1 MENLDALLELE
12 VLRLG
17 NNKIGQKAV
26 IIYLRRLPRLRT
38 LSLKGNPVTRYYVVT
53 ASSLLFIQ
61 YYLNLNRFKDFEGY
75 VAAFLPQLMY
85 YEFKVLD
92 ITWLFNHNINR
103 QMVEEKVRKV
113 HTDKNQGE
121 IYKVRIGLCSE
132 LEC

>member
-17 NNKIGQKAV
+17 NNKIGQKAI

-38 LSLKGNPVTRYYVVT
+38 LSLKGNPVTRYLYVVKISFLFT
-53 ASSLLFIQ
+53 TSSLLFLQ

-92 ITWLFNHNINR
+92 IPGCLFT
-103 QMVEEKVRKV
+103 V
-113 HTDKNQGE
+113 
-121 IYKVRIGLCSE
+121 
-132 LEC
+132 